1 MGVLTTPL
9 NYLTFYNE
17 KFQDVKLRGS
27 TSKLLKGTLEM
38 EDGHIDKSPDKS
50 PDKSQE
56 FHALKFTL
64 IPNGTCFP
72 LFKIFLV

>member
-50 PDKSQE
+50 QE